1 MFNFFSIMFIYSAP
15 VFGGY
20 MVVLPVVG
28 VVCFHST
35 FPVFQQMAG
44 DHYAL
49 VDSILSFYL

>member
-1 MFNFFSIMFIYSAP
+1 MFIYSAP